1 MHRARPPID
10 ATAPIVPRPRP
21 VRRYTWSMGESR
33 HNPELHPAEAAQ
45 RQRGIIIQ
53 ALRVTF
59 FVLTYTVTILAILQ
73 TSDAKGPGETE
84 SSLARNW
91 YVPVA
96 AATALWAFFILAD
109 VLTARRKIATIG
121 GILFGLMVG
130 FVVSFGVGLII
141 DLLAKTWDFDSSAR
155 IVGTT
160 KVLFGIAL
168 CYLSISTILQT
179 QDDFRLVIPY
189 VEFAKQLRGPRPLLL
204 DTSALIDA
212 RIVDVA
218 GTGIVQYPVVI
229 PHFVITE
236 LQALADSDNKL
247 KRARGRRGLDVI
259 ARLQRTPT
267 LDLSIDETIVA
278 GKAVDQQL
286 VELARRM
293 PATILTTDIALGRI
307 ASIQNVR
314 VLNLND
320 VANALKPNVIPGEPL
335 SIKLIKRGEQPGQA
349 VGYLEDGTMVV
360 AEDGGGMIG
369 QRVTLSITSTLQ
381 TSAGRMIFGR
391 LMEEG
396 RHADDGAPDPNPHS
410 APTGAP
416 TTASTGA
423 PGIAPATA
431 AAPVAEPVAVHDEPP
446 TADSLDG
453 LPAGPAPAGAPAP
466 SAGGP
471 GRPGPFPPRSPGRP
485 NPSRNPRR

>member
-1 MHRARPPID
+1 MAEG
-10 ATAPIVPRPRP
+10 
-21 VRRYTWSMGESR
+21 S

-45 RQRGIIIQ
+45 RQRGVIIQ
-53 ALRVTF
+53 ILRITF
-59 FVLTYTVTILAILQ
+59 FVLTFTVTILAIIDVSQ
-73 TSDAKGPGETE
+73 ANDTGQFEVD
-84 SSLARNW
+84 LARNW
-91 YVPVA
+91 LVPFSA
-96 AATALWAFFILAD
+96 AIALWAFFILAD
-109 VLTARRKIATIG
+109 VLTARRKIATVG

-130 FVVSFGVGLII
+130 FVIAYGVGLII
-141 DLLAKTWDFDSSAR
+141 DLLAKTWDFEANAK

-212 RIVDVA
+212 RIVDLA
-218 GTGIVQYPVVI
+218 ATGIIQYPVVI
-229 PHFVITE
+229 PHFVINE
-236 LQALADSDNKL
+236 LQALSDSDNKL

-267 LDLSIDETIVA
+267 LDLSIDETVVA

-286 VELARRM
+286 VELARGM

-307 ASIQNVR
+307 AGIQNVR

-335 SIKLIKRGEQPGQA
+335 SIRLLKKGEQAGQA
-349 VGYLEDGTMVV
+349 VGYLDDGTMVV

-369 QRVTLSITSTLQ
+369 QRVTLNITSTLQ

-391 LMEEG
+391 LS
-396 RHADDGAPDPNPHS
+396 DDSRGAEPERGPERLPERVTEP
-410 APTGAP
+410 AREAEAP
-416 TTASTGA
+416 TTDGPMGST
-423 PGIAPATA
+423 PTA
-431 AAPVAEPVAVHDEPP
+431 AAAEEVTGQAEQEVPE
-446 TADSLDG
+446 
-453 LPAGPAPAGAPAP
+453 APGAAP
-466 SAGGP
+466 K
-471 GRPGPFPPRSPGRP
+471 RPGPFPPKPARP
-485 NPSRNPRR
+485 NPLRNPRR

>member
-1 MHRARPPID
+1 MAD
-10 ATAPIVPRPRP
+10 G
-21 VRRYTWSMGESR
+21 S

-45 RQRGIIIQ
+45 RQRGVIIQ
-53 ALRVTF
+53 ILRITF
-59 FVLTYTVTILAILQ
+59 FVLTFTVTILAIIDVSQ
-73 TSDAKGPGETE
+73 ANDTGQFEVD
-84 SSLARNW
+84 LARNW
-91 YVPVA
+91 LIPFSA
-96 AATALWAFFILAD
+96 AIGLWAFFILAD
-109 VLTARRKIATIG
+109 VLTARRKIATVG

-130 FVVSFGVGLII
+130 FVIAYGVGLII
-141 DLLAKTWDFDSSAR
+141 DLLAKTWDFEANAK

-212 RIVDVA
+212 RIVDLA
-218 GTGIVQYPVVI
+218 ATGIIQYPVVI
-229 PHFVITE
+229 PHFVINE
-236 LQALADSDNKL
+236 LQALSDSDNKL

-267 LDLSIDETIVA
+267 LDLSIDETVVA

-286 VELARRM
+286 VELARGM

-307 ASIQNVR
+307 AGIQNVR

-335 SIKLIKRGEQPGQA
+335 SIRLLKKGEQAGQA
-349 VGYLEDGTMVV
+349 VGYLDDGTMVV

-369 QRVTLSITSTLQ
+369 QRVTLNITSTLQ

-391 LMEEG
+391 LS
-396 RHADDGAPDPNPHS
+396 DDSRGAEPERALDRS
-410 APTGAP
+410 GERAPEPAREAEAP
-416 TTASTGA
+416 TTDGPMGSI
-423 PGIAPATA
+423 PTA
-431 AAPVAEPVAVHDEPP
+431 AAAEE
-446 TADSLDG
+446 
-453 LPAGPAPAGAPAP
+453 PAGQAEQAAEIPEAPGVAPK
-466 SAGGP
+466 
-471 GRPGPFPPRSPGRP
+471 RPGPFPPKPARP
-485 NPSRNPRR
+485 NPLRNPRR